1 MITVSCGVKIKTLLE
16 DQLENSPFAIDEMM
30 ELWHRIQYCLNG
42 MCIHGLGGGR
52 SSPSFD
58 GILEEREKVN
68 HFEMREIKGL
78 KFVIKIISIH
88 LFPLRTPR
96 ADVVRE
102 EADIPENIV
111 V

>member
-1 MITVSCGVKIKTLLE
+1 
-16 DQLENSPFAIDEMM
+16 
-30 ELWHRIQYCLNG
+30 
-42 MCIHGLGGGR
+42 MCIHGLGGER

-58 GILEEREKVN
+58 GILERRQRYINQKERK
-68 HFEMREIKGL
+68 RDGL
-78 KFVIKIISIH
+78 KFCDQDLQIH

-96 ADVVRE
+96 ADVIRE

>member
-1 MITVSCGVKIKTLLE
+1 MALEEE
-16 DQLENSPFAIDEMM
+16 DQAPVLMAFWKKTTQGKINLKD
-30 ELWHRIQYCLNG
+30 
-42 MCIHGLGGGR
+42 GLQIV
-52 SSPSFD
+52 SYN
-58 GILEEREKVN
+58 IN
-68 HFEMREIKGL
+68 Y
-78 KFVIKIISIH
+78 